1 MSIHSP
7 HSAATRELLTVRQ
20 AAELLNVSSRLIW
33 LLTKQGALT
42 PVRIRR
48 CTRWRRADLL
58 AYLDRLTAA
67 RAEREV
73 RCE

>member
-1 MSIHSP
+1 MPIRTP
-7 HSAATRELLTVRQ
+7 HAAGTRELLTVRE

-33 LLTKQGALT
+33 LLTKQGELT

-58 AYLDRLTAA
+58 AYLDQLTAA
-67 RAEREV
+67 RAEGEV
-73 RCE
+73 RRE